1 MNQPYL
7 IKTKSLL
14 IIFVIAFI
22 MSTVLLFDSF
32 SADSQMLSY
41 EEYLSCE
48 MRFEPD
54 TVGYGYDGY
63 VFFIN
68 SNDKNY
74 LYKYNIETKDKE
86 LFYEDSI
93 TCLYYFRS
101 HIYCA
106 TKDNTIIELDPN
118 GEYHG
123 VVFTGNKPISN
134 LYCDQYALYF
144 IMDSTI
150 FRYFINEEKLDTI
163 LYNDCLISFIPI
175 TNQVIE
181 WNCYSKDW
189 LDYLRDTHDLENH
202 CEIKTDTVFS
212 YDLRTGKSTPIDDF
226 TFNKELE
233 RTLEDVPATRIT
245 INGHAI
251 PHSSYGGY
259 TYFSYNSTG
268 CTCHDTSCSISGPLC
283 DCRRA
288 YNTTGS
294 GNAIQC
300 HGFGCFI
307 YRYIWNLSSTQAFP
321 SSKYVGGITLSSN
334 TSVAAAEAET
344 YIESLNPGALIR
356 FTKRSNTNKHT
367 IILVACNQTSS
378 SGATN
383 CLIVY
388 HGNAG
393 TGVYASKCTVMYQYM
408 TFDYIAQK
416 YSSIDYAYN

>member
-163 LYNDCLISFIPI
+163 LYNDCLISFIVVLI
-175 TNQVIE
+175 
-181 WNCYSKDW
+181 
-189 LDYLRDTHDLENH
+189 
-202 CEIKTDTVFS
+202 
-212 YDLRTGKSTPIDDF
+212 
-226 TFNKELE
+226 
-233 RTLEDVPATRIT
+233 
-245 INGHAI
+245 
-251 PHSSYGGY
+251 
-259 TYFSYNSTG
+259 
-268 CTCHDTSCSISGPLC
+268 SI
-283 DCRRA
+283 
-288 YNTTGS
+288 
-294 GNAIQC
+294 
-300 HGFGCFI
+300 
-307 YRYIWNLSSTQAFP
+307 
-321 SSKYVGGITLSSN
+321 
-334 TSVAAAEAET
+334 
-344 YIESLNPGALIR
+344 
-356 FTKRSNTNKHT
+356 
-367 IILVACNQTSS
+367 
-378 SGATN
+378 
-383 CLIVY
+383 
-388 HGNAG
+388 
-393 TGVYASKCTVMYQYM
+393 
-408 TFDYIAQK
+408 
-416 YSSIDYAYN
+416 